1 MRCTQYDFTV
11 VLRDTSSDKIVN
23 MINVTC
29 DRRLCNANI
38 SVEES
43 ASQQSASQ
51 QSASQQYALEIQFGS
66 IKLVKEVIGMF
77 LLSAY
82 FNFVIICDIFNPQ
95 CECARELYNICLSV
109 GQHFI
114 SLMVDN

>member
-1 MRCTQYDFTV
+1 MRCSQYDFTV

-43 ASQQSASQ
+43 ASQQ
-51 QSASQQYALEIQFGS
+51 YALEIQFGS
-66 IKLVKEVIGMF
+66 IELVKEVIGMF

-82 FNFVIICDIFNPQ
+82 FNFVIICDIVTLS
-95 CECARELYNICLSV
+95 AHVRESYIIFVCLSV
-109 GQHFI
+109 SI
-114 SLMVDN
+114 